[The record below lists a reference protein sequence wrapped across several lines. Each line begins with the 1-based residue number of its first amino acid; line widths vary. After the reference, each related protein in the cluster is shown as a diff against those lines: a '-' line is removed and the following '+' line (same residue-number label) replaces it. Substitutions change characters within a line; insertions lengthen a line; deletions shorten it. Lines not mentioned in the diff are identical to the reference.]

1 MIEFLSMVDPNL
13 FRLTK
18 KDKEHYRRLI
28 EKIDLKV
35 MPSIMKML
43 GPKLQ
48 GMLSSNLNEIE
59 LRLIKNISALVGIL
73 QTYPNLTE
81 SIQKRILFSISYFCD
96 EDDEIPDI
104 IPGLGYL
111 DDAKVAEWIIESISD
126 EMPELS
132 LA

>member
-18 KDKEHYRRLI
+18 KDKEHYRKLI

-48 GMLSSNLNEIE
+48 GMLSSNLSEIE
-59 LRLIKNISALVGIL
+59 LRLVQNISVLVGIL

>member
-1 MIEFLSMVDPNL
+1 MVDPNL

-18 KDKEHYRRLI
+18 KDKEHYHKLI

-104 IPGLGYL
+104 IPDYGYL
-111 DDAKVAEWIIESISD
+111 DDAAVVHWVIDRIKR
-126 EMPELS
+126 ELPGITR
-132 LA
+132 A

>member
-18 KDKEHYRRLI
+18 KDKEHYRKLI

-48 GMLSSNLNEIE
+48 RMLSSNLSEIE
-59 LRLIKNISALVGIL
+59 LRLVKNISVLVGII

>member
-18 KDKEHYRRLI
+18 KDKEHYHKLI
-28 EKIDLKV
+28 EKIDLRV

-126 EMPELS
+126 EMPELT

>member
-1 MIEFLSMVDPNL
+1 MIEFLSIVDPNL

-18 KDKEHYRRLI
+18 KDKEHYHKLI
-28 EKIDLKV
+28 EKIDLSV

-59 LRLIKNISALVGIL
+59 LRLVQNISVLVGIL

>member
-18 KDKEHYRRLI
+18 KDKEHYRKLI

-59 LRLIKNISALVGIL
+59 LRLVQNISVLVGIL

>member
-18 KDKEHYRRLI
+18 KDKEHYRKLI
-28 EKIDLKV
+28 EKINQKV

-43 GPKLQ
+43 GPKVQ
-48 GMLSSNLNEIE
+48 GMLSSNLSEIE
-59 LRLIKNISALVGIL
+59 LRLVQNISVLVGIL